1 MKITG
6 FNPMVVSKDADKLIA
21 LFEEL
26 GFEIRH
32 QPVADAGHGDVTT
45 TRMKDTNGNYIDI
58 VNSDFL
64 PQDLTEIRI
73 NVDDLEEACSIFTA
87 HGFQNTRGDATVDL
101 KTSKTA
107 VMRSPSGCMISLVK
121 HLKEN
126 E

>member
-32 QPVADAGHGDVTT
+32 QPAADAGHGDVIT
-45 TRMKDTNGNYIDI
+45 TRMKDANGNYIDI
-58 VNSDFL
+58 VSSDFF

-73 NVDDLEEACSIFTA
+73 NVDDLEEACSIFTS
-87 HGFQNTRGDATVDL
+87 HDFQNTRGEATVDL

-107 VMRSPSGCMISLVK
+107 VMLSPSGCMISLVK

-126 E
+126 D